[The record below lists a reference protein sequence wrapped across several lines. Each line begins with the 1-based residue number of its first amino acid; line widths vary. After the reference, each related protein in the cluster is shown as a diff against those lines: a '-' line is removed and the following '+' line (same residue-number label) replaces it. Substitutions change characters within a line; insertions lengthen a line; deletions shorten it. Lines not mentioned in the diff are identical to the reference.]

1 MVAGKDVCLR
11 RLAGGVRAREVR
23 FNRFLGNAKVT
34 TARVIES
41 WSEGTVAAAEGRH
54 VWTRKGRRTVPHDQR
69 DLSDKESQRWIA
81 TALAAKPL
89 LAKAAMVTALG
100 DRESDT
106 FAFYVS
112 ATEQRF
118 HVIARSMHDRK
129 LAGGLGLYASG
140 VVMAVVE
147 QRGNLLPARAQRPE
161 RVVPLELRFGTVS
174 LARPQSKFLHH
185 LPESLSLHLVDV
197 REVDPQAG
205 TEPLHWRLLTTHP
218 VANAEQAWRIVEWY
232 KRRWLIEQF
241 FRVLKT
247 QGFRLEDSQVG
258 TAERLLKLVAIAAKA
273 AVIPI
278 QLLQAR
284 DGRDHQPVRLA
295 FDVNE
300 VATLAALNQN
310 LEAQSK
316 RLKTPH
322 PPDSLAWA
330 AWIIGRLGG
339 WDGYP
344 SSKPPGPI
352 TMRHGLEYFHAAAAG
367 WSLRDV
373 CMPPCFRRDDGRGC
387 DCQTAKSSLRA
398 TGSARMRGLHILVVP
413 AKAGTHNHQP
423 VCLRTNRSTALL
435 NRNGTAYGSL
445 LSQGRRKRIR
455 LSNSHVVIASHRVG
469 ANARTPYPRRSC
481 ESRNP

>member
-11 RLAGGVRAREVR
+11 RLARGVRAREVR

-54 VWTRKGRRTVPHDQR
+54 ILAIQDTSEINFATTAKRRRGLGEIGHGNGRGVLLHPMLAVDAENGGCLGLLSGQVWTRNGRRTVSHDLR

-100 DRESDT
+100 DRESDI
-106 FAFYVS
+106 FALYAS
-112 ATEQRF
+112 AAEQRF

-129 LAGGLGLYASG
+129 LADGVGLYAASEG
-140 VVMAVVE
+140 MAVVE
-147 QRGNLLPARAQRPE
+147 QRAIVLPARAPRAE
-161 RVVPLELRFGTVS
+161 RVAVLELRFGAVN
-174 LARPQSKFLHH
+174 LARPQTRFLRH
-185 LPESLSLHLVDV
+185 LPKSLPLTLVDV
-197 REVDPQAG
+197 REPDALAG
-205 TEPLHWRLLTTHP
+205 TEPLRWRLLTTHP

-247 QGFRLEDSQVG
+247 QGFKLEDSQIA
-258 TAERLLKLVAIAAKA
+258 TADRLLKLVAIAAKA
-273 AVIPI
+273 AVITI

-284 DGRDHQPVRLA
+284 DGRGHQSVRLA
-295 FDVNE
+295 FDANE
-300 VATLAALNQN
+300 IATLAALNQN
-310 LEAQSK
+310 LETQSK
-316 RLKTPH
+316 RLKNPH

-352 TMRHGLEYFHAAAAG
+352 TIKHGLEYFYAAAAG

-373 CMPPCFRRDDGRGC
+373 CMP
-387 DCQTAKSSLRA
+387 
-398 TGSARMRGLHILVVP
+398 
-413 AKAGTHNHQP
+413 
-423 VCLRTNRSTALL
+423 
-435 NRNGTAYGSL
+435 
-445 LSQGRRKRIR
+445 
-455 LSNSHVVIASHRVG
+455 
-469 ANARTPYPRRSC
+469 
-481 ESRNP
+481 

>member
-11 RLAGGVRAREVR
+11 RLARGVRAREVR

-34 TARVIES
+34 TAGVIEG
-41 WSEGTVAAAEGRH
+41 WSEGTAAAAEGRH
-54 VWTRKGRRTVPHDQR
+54 VLAIQDTSEINFATTTKRRRGLGEIGHGNGRGVLLHPMLAVDAESGSCLGLLSGQVWTRKGRRTISHDLR
-69 DLSDKESQRWIA
+69 DLSDKESQRWTA

-100 DRESDT
+100 DRESDI
-106 FAFYVS
+106 FALYASV
-112 ATEQRF
+112 AEECF

-129 LAGGLGLYASG
+129 LADGVGLYAASDA
-140 VVMAVVE
+140 MAVAE
-147 QRGNLLPARAQRPE
+147 QRAIALPARAQRAE
-161 RVVPLELRFGTVS
+161 RVAVLDLRFGAVK
-174 LARPQSKFLHH
+174 LARPQTKFLRH
-185 LPESLSLHLVDV
+185 LPESLPLTLVDV
-197 REVDPQAG
+197 REDNPQTG
-205 TEPLHWRLLTTHP
+205 TEPLHWRLLTTHQ
-218 VANAEQAWRIVEWY
+218 VATAEEAWRIVEWY

-247 QGFRLEDSQVG
+247 QGFKLEDSQIA

-273 AVIPI
+273 AVITL

-284 DGRDHQPVRLA
+284 DGRAHQPVRLA
-295 FDVNE
+295 FDANGL
-300 VATLAALNQN
+300 ATLTALNRN

-316 RLKTPH
+316 RLRNPH

-352 TMRHGLEYFHAAAAG
+352 TMKHGLEYFHAVAAG

-373 CMPPCFRRDDGRGC
+373 CMP
-387 DCQTAKSSLRA
+387 
-398 TGSARMRGLHILVVP
+398 
-413 AKAGTHNHQP
+413 
-423 VCLRTNRSTALL
+423 
-435 NRNGTAYGSL
+435 
-445 LSQGRRKRIR
+445 
-455 LSNSHVVIASHRVG
+455 
-469 ANARTPYPRRSC
+469 
-481 ESRNP
+481 